1 MTEQNK
7 VSTEAAFDAL
17 PYVMDVY
24 DKLDLD
30 SYRKKVS
37 KQYKGQDKKKI
48 DVNEIGIDLFKYVL
62 KNLSKAKEEI
72 FTVISIFEN
81 KSVEDV
87 KKQPIAETIKS
98 LRTIF
103 SDKETMDFFKKSME

>member
-1 MTEQNK
+1 MSKENK

-37 KQYKGQDKKKI
+37 KQYKGQNKKKL
-48 DVNEIGIDLFKYVL
+48 DLNEIGIDLFKYVL

-72 FTVISIFEN
+72 FTVISIFED
-81 KSVEDV
+81 KSVEEV
-87 KKQPIAETIKS
+87 KEQPISQTIKS
-98 LRTIF
+98 LRSIF
-103 SDKETMDFFKKSME
+103 SDKETMDFFKESME